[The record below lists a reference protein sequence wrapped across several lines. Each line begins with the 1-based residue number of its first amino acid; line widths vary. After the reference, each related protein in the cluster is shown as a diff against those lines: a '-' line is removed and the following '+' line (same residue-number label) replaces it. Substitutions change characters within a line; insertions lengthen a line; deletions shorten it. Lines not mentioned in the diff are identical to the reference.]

1 MTPIHIH
8 YLQIFIHKISLFTY
22 YEENDAQQDA
32 YYKSQ
37 ENLFSGP
44 VAFFKNEFDLL
55 GCDAVIWRKVTNVFE
70 GCISSSSES
79 KYKLCMQWAR
89 SKHTTSL
96 TLMMGAVHS
105 PKMYVYFYW
114 TTTCHIPENRT
125 ICRRCCENL
134 KFSVP

>member
-1 MTPIHIH
+1 MTPIRIH

-55 GCDAVIWRKVTNVFE
+55 GCDAVLS
-70 GCISSSSES
+70 GG
-79 KYKLCMQWAR
+79 R
-89 SKHTTSL
+89 SPTFSRGVSL
-96 TLMMGAVHS
+96 HL
-105 PKMYVYFYW
+105 
-114 TTTCHIPENRT
+114 
-125 ICRRCCENL
+125 
-134 KFSVP
+134 